1 MENPA
6 LLFGIPFILLG
17 ALGLIAALS
26 LFAVPDEVA
35 AGTVARPRDAHAG
48 GLHPDVPEYLV
59 IGIIL
64 AGVTA
69 LEVALFYIDLN
80 HKALV
85 TMLIFLSVFKFG
97 LVIGWFMH
105 LRFDNKLFTTLFLGG
120 LFLALAAFTIVVTTL
135 KAGLV

>member
-6 LLFGIPFILLG
+6 LLVGIPLILLSIV
-17 ALGLIAALS
+17 GLMVAFS
-26 LFAVPDEVA
+26 LFAVPDEVTVGPPRDRA
-35 AGTVARPRDAHAG
+35 AGHAG
-48 GLHPDVPEYLV
+48 EHPGVPEYLV

-64 AGVTA
+64 AVVTA
-69 LEVALFYIDLN
+69 VEVALYYIDLG

-85 TMLIFLSVFKFG
+85 VMLMVLSVVKFG

-120 LFLALAAFTIVVTTL
+120 LGLAIAVFTVAVATL

>member
-1 MENPA
+1 
-6 LLFGIPFILLG
+6 LSIV
-17 ALGLIAALS
+17 GLAVAFS
-26 LFAVPDEVA
+26 LFAVPDEVTVGPRRQRA
-35 AGTVARPRDAHAG
+35 ARHEGAHPG
-48 GLHPDVPEYLV
+48 VPEYLV

-64 AGVTA
+64 AVVTA
-69 LEVALFYIDLN
+69 VEVALYYIDLG

-85 TMLIFLSVFKFG
+85 VILMVLSIAKFG

-120 LFLALAAFTIVVTTL
+120 LGLAIAIFTVAIATL